1 MGRVFA
7 IGDIHGCYKTL
18 KTLLF
23 DEIKITKD
31 DELIF
36 LGDLIDRG
44 LKSKKVLKLI
54 LRLQKNGFNV
64 SCLMG
69 NHEIMLLKS
78 IKSEVDFKHWIKYG
92 GKETLESFKV
102 SHPKYIKDK
111 YLDFVS
117 GFKNYIEFKDF
128 ILVHGGLNFEIDN
141 PLLDLDSMAWIRN
154 NKVDSSKINNRRIIV
169 GHTPSTLKDIK
180 KSLKTDRLLLDGGCV
195 YKNKEDL
202 GYLVALELNEM
213 SLFYY
218 KNID

>member
-54 LRLQKNGFNV
+54 LRLKRNGFKV

-78 IKSEVDFKHWIKYG
+78 IKSEVD
-92 GKETLESFKV
+92 
-102 SHPKYIKDK
+102 
-111 YLDFVS
+111 
-117 GFKNYIEFKDF
+117 
-128 ILVHGGLNFEIDN
+128 
-141 PLLDLDSMAWIRN
+141 LLIFW
-154 NKVDSSKINNRRIIV
+154 
-169 GHTPSTLKDIK
+169 
-180 KSLKTDRLLLDGGCV
+180 LL
-195 YKNKEDL
+195 
-202 GYLVALELNEM
+202 
-213 SLFYY
+213 
-218 KNID
+218 I

>member
-7 IGDIHGCYKTL
+7 VGDIHGCYKTL

-23 DEIKITKD
+23 EEIQITKD
-31 DELIF
+31 DVIIF

-54 LRLQKNGFNV
+54 LRLQKNGYNIT
-64 SCLMG
+64 CLMG
-69 NHEIMLLKS
+69 NHELMLLKS
-78 IKSEVDFKHWIKYG
+78 ITSEIDFKHWIKFG

-111 YLDFVS
+111 YLDFIKN
-117 GFKNYIEFKDF
+117 FKYYIEFEDF

-154 NKVDSSKINNRRIIV
+154 NKVDTKKINNRSLIV
-169 GHTPSTLKDIK
+169 GHTPSSLKDIK
-180 KSLKTDRLLLDGGCV
+180 KSLKSDRILLDGGCV
-195 YKNKEDL
+195 YKSKEDL
-202 GYLVALELNEM
+202 GYLVALELKGM